1 MRFVFDATIAFILF
15 FSAYWAYIL
24 IRSFFYDRETRHYLP
39 AQAGSLRPPA
49 TLCAAFRAGSSARQA
64 RNQTKLIRGFLIICL
79 TAVYFLVFWGSF
91 IESRR
96 LVVRHVPINLKTTAK
111 HEQIKIAFLSDF
123 HVGPYKKTF
132 FVKQIVKNV
141 IKQKPDVVLLGG
153 DYILGGDGSNAKYL
167 APLKDLSARYPVY
180 AVTGNHEYHLADE
193 NDPHQIDRTAV
204 LRALFENLN
213 IKILENKTAVLN
225 IAGNKFNLTGL
236 PEIWTHKANFQIAAI
251 NQDPRLLSILLVH
264 NPEIILNEN
273 AEKYELVVA
282 GHTHG
287 GQIRL
292 PFIGSLAPLPTKLGR
307 YFDQGLFSTKN
318 GYLYISSGL
327 GESGARARLFDPP
340 EISILTIDL

>member
-24 IRSFFYDRETRHYLP
+24 IRSFFYDQEHH
-39 AQAGSLRPPA
+39 
-49 TLCAAFRAGSSARQA
+49 
-64 RNQTKLIRGFLIICL
+64 NQTKLIRGFLIACL
-79 TAVYFLVFWGSF
+79 VAIYLLVFWGSF

-96 LVVRHVPINLKTTAK
+96 LVVRETAVDLKTTAK
-111 HEQIKIAFLSDF
+111 HEQIKIVFLSDF
-123 HVGPYKKTF
+123 HLGPYKKTF
-132 FVKQIVKNV
+132 FVKQIVKRV
-141 IKQKPDVVLLGG
+141 IAQKPDIVLLGG

-167 APLKDLSARYPVY
+167 APLKDLSDRYPVY

-193 NDPHQIDRTAV
+193 NDPHMLDRTAT
-204 LRALFENLN
+204 LRALFEKSN
-213 IKILENKTAVLN
+213 IKILENKTAVIN

-236 PEIWTHKANFQIAAI
+236 PEIWTHKANFQIASI
-251 NQDPRLLSILLVH
+251 NQDPRLPSILLVH

-273 AEKYELVVA
+273 TEKYELIVA

-307 YFDQGLFSTKN
+307 YFDQGLFPTKN

-340 EISILTIDL
+340 EITILHIDL